1 MDGQPKKTVV
11 TAPVAKIVKAIGP
24 RLRRLLYV
32 VFALLALLGANSG
45 YLASVTV
52 LEWFTGET
60 YQNYFYFLMFLGHLV
75 LGLLII
81 VPFVVF
87 GVAHMFNTW
96 KRRNRR
102 AVRVG
107 YALFAVCIAVLITG
121 LMLVRISGVFDLKH
135 PAARS
140 IVYWL
145 HVGAPV
151 VGAWLYWLH
160 RLVGP
165 KIHWKVGLAYGGV
178 VAATVVA
185 MVGLHSS
192 DPRDWNVKGP
202 ATGDKYFEPSLA
214 RTATGKFI
222 AADALSNDEYCRRC
236 HEDVHTDWQKSAHR
250 FSSFNNPA
258 YLSSVRETRE
268 VLMARDGNIQA
279 SRWCAGCHDPVP
291 FFSGAFDKPD
301 FDDVQD
307 PTAHAGITCTVCH
320 AMTNINSNK
329 GNGDYTI
336 EEPLHYPFA
345 SSDSPILQW
354 VNEQLVKAKP
364 AFHKKTFLKDFHSE
378 AEFCSV
384 CHKVS
389 LPYELNHYKEF
400 LRGQNHYD
408 SYLLSGVSG
417 HGARSFYYPDVAQED
432 CNGCH
437 MPARESDDFGARIL
451 DDSGKLKVH
460 DHLFPGGNTALPWWS
475 SHGDA
480 MKRQQSILEGC
491 CRVDIFGL
499 RADAQI
505 DGELTAPLRP
515 VVPVLKP
522 GSSYLLE
529 TVIRTLKLGHHLTQG
544 TSDSNELWLRLTVSS
559 GDRVLGQSGHVDQ
572 RGDADKAAHRVN
584 SFVLDKNGN
593 RINRRNAQDIFTP
606 LYNHQIPPGA
616 GQTVHYE
623 LVLPDDLNAPVKVE
637 LALLYRKFDREY
649 VEEFIAGRR
658 KQGDLP
664 LRGFDPEKP
673 YGNPLPITVL
683 ASDTLEFSVEGGD
696 FSEAVPAEDRGIP
709 EWQRWNDYGIGLLLK
724 GKGELR
730 QAADAFRRVE
740 DLNRYDGPLNLARVL
755 QSEGRIDEAILA
767 VGRASKHTEPPAPP
781 WTVAWLGGMLNR
793 QQNRLADAEEGLRT
807 ALEMRTAETI
817 RRKFD
822 FSLDYVVRNQ
832 LASLLYDRARQVR
845 LPAEPAGDESSPEQ
859 VARYEERKR
868 LQTQFLKT
876 AVIELHRTLEIDSE
890 NATAH
895 YLLQQLYDELGET
908 ALSEK
913 HEELHDRYRPDDNAQ
928 GQAVRLA
935 REQYPEASKAAESVV
950 IYPLTRP
957 RD

>member
-1 MDGQPKKTVV
+1 
-11 TAPVAKIVKAIGP
+11 
-24 RLRRLLYV
+24 
-32 VFALLALLGANSG
+32 
-45 YLASVTV
+45 
-52 LEWFTGET
+52 
-60 YQNYFYFLMFLGHLV
+60 
-75 LGLLII
+75 
-81 VPFVVF
+81 
-87 GVAHMFNTW
+87 
-96 KRRNRR
+96 
-102 AVRVG
+102 
-107 YALFAVCIAVLITG
+107 
-121 LMLVRISGVFDLKH
+121 
-135 PAARS
+135 
-140 IVYWL
+140 
-145 HVGAPV
+145 
-151 VGAWLYWLH
+151 
-160 RLVGP
+160 
-165 KIHWKVGLAYGGV
+165 
-178 VAATVVA
+178 
-185 MVGLHSS
+185 
-192 DPRDWNVKGP
+192 
-202 ATGDKYFEPSLA
+202 
-214 RTATGKFI
+214 
-222 AADALSNDEYCRRC
+222 
-236 HEDVHTDWQKSAHR
+236 
-250 FSSFNNPA
+250 
-258 YLSSVRETRE
+258 
-268 VLMARDGNIQA
+268 
-279 SRWCAGCHDPVP
+279 
-291 FFSGAFDKPD
+291 
-301 FDDVQD
+301 
-307 PTAHAGITCTVCH
+307 
-320 AMTNINSNK
+320 
-329 GNGDYTI
+329 
-336 EEPLHYPFA
+336 
-345 SSDSPILQW
+345 

-475 SHGDA
+475 RHGDA

-572 RGDADKAAHRVN
+572 RGDVDKAAHRVN

-623 LVLPDDLNAPVKVE
+623 LVLPNDLNAPVKVE

-817 RRKFD
+817 RRKFN

-895 YLLQQLYDELGET
+895 YLLQQLYDELGEM

-950 IYPLTRP
+950 IYPLTRT